1 MIYVNEGAEDTG
13 SRGGVWGG
21 RGGRSGERWRTQW
34 WAHRDRR
41 RRRGGRE
48 ARDSS
53 GRRKT
58 AGHGWEGRPEAE
70 AARTRAGGLHRVG
83 AYAQTERKRDTP
95 RWSGRPVT

>member
-1 MIYVNEGAEDTG
+1 MWGLGRARGQELRALADAVVGAHD
-13 SRGGVWGG
+13 
-21 RGGRSGERWRTQW
+21 
-34 WAHRDRR
+34 RDRR